1 MDLTSREIKVKEGK
15 RITLAVISGQ
25 ANQFANQ
32 NITFYVLLI
41 PTKELVFRNAGWE
54 NVISSPYPDEL
65 WDKKLSAK
73 TKAISYLSDNNICFT
88 DTLPNSQDLVSSEI
102 NPYKINHGVLMVDP
116 NGRPVAAGY
125 KAISAVWEDCQ
136 REY

>member
-32 NITFYVLLI
+32 NITFHVLLI
-41 PTKELVFRNAGWE
+41 PTKELVFRNAGQE
-54 NVISSPYPDEL
+54 NVNISPYLDEL

-102 NPYKINHGVLMVDP
+102 NPCKNNHGVLMVDAD
-116 NGRPVAAGY
+116 GHPVAAGY